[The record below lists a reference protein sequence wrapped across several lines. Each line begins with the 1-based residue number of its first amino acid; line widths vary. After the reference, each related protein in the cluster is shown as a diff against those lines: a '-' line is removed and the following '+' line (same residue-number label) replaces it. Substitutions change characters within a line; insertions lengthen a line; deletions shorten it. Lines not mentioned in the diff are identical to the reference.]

1 MSSRRTLEQALPI
14 IPWQQALRGL
24 RASQTTSLWGME
36 GGGQKT
42 GTRTRMRKG
51 GGKGGGSEVSASPPL
66 QSYLAH
72 RGDGEGGVRELR
84 SVCAPAPPLTSS
96 GTCWPERPRLPPNRQ
111 LP

>member
-36 GGGQKT
+36 GGDKKQAHVRACG
-42 GTRTRMRKG
+42 KG
-51 GGKGGGSEVSASPPL
+51 GGGGGSEVSASPPL